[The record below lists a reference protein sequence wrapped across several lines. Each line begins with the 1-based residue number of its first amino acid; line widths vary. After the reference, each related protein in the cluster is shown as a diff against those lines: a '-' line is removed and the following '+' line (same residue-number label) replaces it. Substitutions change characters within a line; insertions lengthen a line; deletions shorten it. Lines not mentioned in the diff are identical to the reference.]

1 MLIVMDI
8 HIKKYGATKAFLVKA
23 RVVTGILLAMVITG
37 CVLSGELTFML
48 LMVCLNQLALMEY
61 ARLVQM
67 HEFSLQK
74 TATYTS
80 ALVLMIAAWL
90 IGKQVLEPSAL
101 ILLPVFIPLFFG
113 IELFRKKKYPVENIA
128 LSILGLIWITVPFG
142 LFALIGFLPLAMHY
156 HPVIVLGYFIILW
169 LSDSGAYFCG
179 KAIGKRKLF
188 ERISPNKTW
197 EGFAGGLV
205 LAWIAGLSNFLLF
218 HQLQLS
224 QWFLLALIIYITGSF
239 GDFAKSMLKRSVG
252 VKDCGTILPG
262 HGGILDRFDSLIG
275 SAPFAFLYLLFYA

>member
-1 MLIVMDI
+1 MMDL
-8 HIKKYGATKAFLVKA
+8 HLKKYDSTKVFSVKA
-23 RVVTGILLAMVITG
+23 RVITGILLATIISA

-48 LMVCLNQLALMEY
+48 LMVGINELALIEY

-74 TATYTS
+74 TATYTT
-80 ALVLMIAAWL
+80 AFLLMIAAWL
-90 IGKQVLEPSAL
+90 IRKQVLELSAL
-101 ILLPVFIPLFFG
+101 LLLPAFIPLFFG
-113 IELFRKKKYPVENIA
+113 IELFRKKKYPVETIA
-128 LSILGLIWITVPFG
+128 LSIFGLMWITVPFG
-142 LFALIGFLPLAMHY
+142 LFALIGFLPLDSVHY
-156 HPVIVLGYFIILW
+156 HPLIVLGYFIILW
-169 LSDSGAYFCG
+169 LSDSGAYFFG

-205 LAWIAGLSNFLLF
+205 LAWIAGLSNFLLL

-224 QWFLLALIIYITGSF
+224 QWLLLALIIYTSGSF